1 MQLASTR
8 LTRVSNSPVHETP
21 FERTYRTLA
30 PAVLSYLRAHGIDDP
45 EAVTQDVFLA
55 VLPKIGGIRG
65 GEDGVRTL
73 VFSIA
78 HARAVDHHRARARK
92 PATVVYEPARDS
104 RAVASAEELAVSQ
117 SGDDDILS
125 ILSLLNEDHREV
137 LLLRILADMPLER
150 VASVMGKS
158 VGAVKQ
164 LQRRALIAL
173 KDRPEL
179 ERWRTR

>member
-1 MQLASTR
+1 
-8 LTRVSNSPVHETP
+8 VSSSPAAETP
-21 FERTYRTLA
+21 FERVYRTLA
-30 PAVLSYLRAHGIDDP
+30 PAVVSYLRAHGIDDP
-45 EAVTQDVFLA
+45 EAVSQDVFLA
-55 VLPKIGGIRG
+55 VLPRIGGIRG

-73 VFSIA
+73 IFSIA

-92 PATVVYEPARDS
+92 PPTVVFEPAKDS
-104 RAVASAEELAVSQ
+104 RAVASAEELAVTR

-125 ILSLLNEDHREV
+125 VLSLLSEDHREV
-137 LLLRILADMPLER
+137 LLLRVLAEMPLER
-150 VASVMGKS
+150 VAAVMGKS

-164 LQRRALIAL
+164 LQRRALLAL

>member
-1 MQLASTR
+1 
-8 LTRVSNSPVHETP
+8 VSSSPAAETP
-21 FERTYRTLA
+21 FERVYRTLA
-30 PAVLSYLRAHGIDDP
+30 PAVVSYLRAHGIDDP
-45 EAVTQDVFLA
+45 EAVSQDVFLA
-55 VLPKIGGIRG
+55 VLPRIGGIRG

-73 VFSIA
+73 IFSIA

-92 PATVVYEPARDS
+92 PPTVVFEPAKDS
-104 RAVASAEELAVSQ
+104 RAVASAEELAVTR

-125 ILSLLNEDHREV
+125 ILSLLSEDHREV
-137 LLLRILADMPLER
+137 LLLRVLADMPLER
-150 VASVMGKS
+150 VATVMGKS

-164 LQRRALIAL
+164 LQRRALLAL

>member
-1 MQLASTR
+1 MQEMS
-8 LTRVSNSPVHETP
+8 
-21 FERTYRTLA
+21 FESIYRTLA
-30 PAVLSYLRAHGIDDP
+30 PVVRGYLRAHRIDDA

-55 VLPKIGGIRG
+55 VFSRINDVRG

-92 PATVVYEPARDS
+92 PPTVEYEIDKDPRM
-104 RAVASAEELAVSQ
+104 VASAEDLAVIQAS
-117 SGDDDILS
+117 DDNVTS
-125 ILSLLNEDHREV
+125 ILSLLKDDHREV
-137 LLLRILADMPLER
+137 LLLRVLAELPLER

-164 LQRRALIAL
+164 LQRRALLAL
-173 KDRPEL
+173 RDRPEL
-179 ERWRTR
+179 DGWRTR

>member
-1 MQLASTR
+1 
-8 LTRVSNSPVHETP
+8 VSSSPVAETP
-21 FERTYRTLA
+21 FERVYRTLA
-30 PAVLSYLRAHGIDDP
+30 PAVVSYLRAHGIDDP
-45 EAVTQDVFLA
+45 EAVSQDVFIA
-55 VLPKIGGIRG
+55 VLPRIGGIRG

-73 VFSIA
+73 IFSIA

-92 PATVVYEPARDS
+92 PPTVVFEPAKDS
-104 RAVASAEELAVSQ
+104 RAVASAEELAVTR

-125 ILSLLNEDHREV
+125 ILSLLSEDHREV
-137 LLLRILADMPLER
+137 LLLRVLADMPLER
-150 VASVMGKS
+150 VATVMGKS

-164 LQRRALIAL
+164 LQRRALLAL